1 MRYLLL
7 LMVALGLGSCSAKL
21 TPFSQSLYEEYNW
34 SDAELKRIQFY
45 LSENVTLWRDAGS
58 EESSISNGK
67 IRIKDGRKIEEIK
80 FNKGTPGVMIFSPK
94 DNRFAI
100 SFDEG
105 DDQFL
110 MFGPNPNANNRYVLL
125 GKKWDKRQGQ
135 ITYDGKTYFTS
146 TKNAFATLMVDI
158 REANQLKINSK
169 TVHGRKVK

>member
-1 MRYLLL
+1 
-7 LMVALGLGSCSAKL
+7 MVGLSLGSCSAKL
-21 TPFSQSLYEEYNW
+21 TPFSQRLYEEYNW
-34 SDAELKRIQFY
+34 TDAELKRIQFY

-58 EESSISNGK
+58 EESSITNGK

-80 FNKGTPGVMIFSPK
+80 FKKGTPGVMVFSPK

-135 ITYDGKTYFTS
+135 ITYDGKTYFTA
-146 TKNAFATLMVDI
+146 TENAFATLMVDI
-158 REANQLKINSK
+158 KEANQLKIKSK
-169 TVHGRKVK
+169 TVNGRKVR